1 VADQATHD
9 GLSRDELE
17 KALGVT
23 DKPQAER
30 KLTGDEH
37 ARRPLCV
44 MEVGDSWRSR
54 GRTITEADVVNFA
67 GVTMDFHPQH
77 TDAVYAEESEFG
89 ARVAHGMLILS
100 FAIGL
105 VPSDYAVAMRRIKN
119 VVFKKPVYL
128 GDTIYVEGEVAGITP
143 LSDEV
148 GLVSGRWKV
157 VNQHGETVAK
167 LEPEAIWL
175 RDWK

>member
-1 VADQATHD
+1 VAELT
-9 GLSRDELE
+9 REELE
-17 KALGVT
+17 VSLGV
-23 DKPQAER
+23 DGVPKAER
-30 KLTGDEH
+30 RLTGDEH

-54 GRTITEADVVNFA
+54 GRTITEPDVMNFA

-77 TDAVYAEESEFG
+77 TDAVYAEQSEFG
-89 ARVAHGMLILS
+89 ARVAHGMLVL
-100 FAIGL
+100 AIAVGL

-128 GDTIYVEGEVAGITP
+128 GDTIYVEGTVAGITP

-157 VNQHGETVAK
+157 VNQNGETVAK

-175 RDWK
+175 RNWK